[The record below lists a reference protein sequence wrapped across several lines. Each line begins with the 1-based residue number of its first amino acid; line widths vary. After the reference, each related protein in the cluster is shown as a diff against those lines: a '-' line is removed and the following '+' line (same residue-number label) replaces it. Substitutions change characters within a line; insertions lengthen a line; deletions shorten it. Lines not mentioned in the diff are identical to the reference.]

1 MKLGNYVLGF
11 KTKLMSG
18 LNFIKASEVKYRI
31 LKIAG
36 RQAKK
41 YQKCRFGCSKDFL
54 IPRTLL
60 PSYKVHGCKKPVA
73 EVAVQPEKNF

>member
-36 RQAKK
+36 RHAKNIK
-41 YQKCRFGCSKDFL
+41 NADLDAQKIF
-54 IPRTLL
+54 
-60 PSYKVHGCKKPVA
+60 
-73 EVAVQPEKNF
+73 